1 MRAAVAPQQVS
12 AEVEEAALTAAKA
25 ACRRRAMEVEVEMA
39 DAAWVGHET
48 LEKRKR
54 PEAK

>member
-1 MRAAVAPQQVS
+1 MRAAVAQQQVS
-12 AEVEEAALTAAKA
+12 AAAEAI
-25 ACRRRAMEVEVEMA
+25 CRRRAMVVEMA